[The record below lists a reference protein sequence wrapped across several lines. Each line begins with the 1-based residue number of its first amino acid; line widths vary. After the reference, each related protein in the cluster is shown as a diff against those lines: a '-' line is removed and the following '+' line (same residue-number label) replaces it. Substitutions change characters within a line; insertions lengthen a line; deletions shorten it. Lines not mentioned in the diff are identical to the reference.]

1 MEKQKYLLSN
11 GKCPIC
17 GKKLIVFEQGR
28 KIWKTSVIIEDNRDN
43 KREIKCRQ
51 CNNLLIGLSV

>member
-1 MEKQKYLLSN
+1 MEKQKHLLSN

-28 KIWKTSVIIEDNRDN
+28 KIWKMSVMIEDNIDN
-43 KREIKCRQ
+43 KRYIKCCQ
-51 CNNLLIGLSV
+51 CNNLLICS